1 MSAATYLALLRSCP
15 ITTVFATAT
24 VVNTSIIAACL
35 YTSNKLHAT
44 HTQYYMSGVQ
54 PPFRTV
60 FDDGLS
66 TAVFADCATIMEKYI
81 KLFKRAG
88 NRPFEETEYSAKLLA
103 AHQLVTKKVA
113 EHELQP
119 MDAPVMGERSHT
131 QYSFSQ
137 SDYNALFAK
146 SP

>member
-24 VVNTSIIAACL
+24 VVNTSIITACL
-35 YTSNKLHAT
+35 YTSNKLHAI

-54 PPFRTV
+54 PPFSTDFNDR
-60 FDDGLS
+60 LS
-66 TAVFADCATIMEKYI
+66 AAVFADCATIMEQYV
-81 KLFKRAG
+81 KLFKRISR
-88 NRPFEETEYSAKLLA
+88 RPFEETEYSAKLLA

-113 EHELQP
+113 EHESQP
-119 MDAPVMGERSHT
+119 MEAPVSKP